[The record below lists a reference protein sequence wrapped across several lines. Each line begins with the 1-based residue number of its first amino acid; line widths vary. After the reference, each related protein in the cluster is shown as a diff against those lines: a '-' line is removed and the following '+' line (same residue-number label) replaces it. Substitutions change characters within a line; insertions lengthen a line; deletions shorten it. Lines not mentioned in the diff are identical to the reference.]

1 MIIKNSAKCNACGVE
16 IESKSRH
23 HFNVHYCK
31 KEPGEDWKFAVDGG
45 KSYLRR
51 CGTGYTET
59 SVVENDAA

>member
-1 MIIKNSAKCNACGVE
+1 MIIKNSARCNDCGVE
-16 IESKSRH
+16 IESKSGH
-23 HFNVHYCK
+23 DFNVHYCE

-51 CGTGYTET
+51 VGTGYTET